1 MTTGRMGKTFKRPS
15 IRQHRDLYEDEQYK
29 PQVEDTKRRKIRN
42 RKPTKREIEQE
53 LNEGYEYNYPETVA

>member
-53 LNEGYEYNYPETVA
+53 LNDGYEDNTIDIG